1 MATPVQR
8 ATAILQA
15 CSDGTPDAAILT
27 KVGDAFGFTFRR
39 GETLTNNQKALL
51 LVAEVRRVIKQITAD
66 AIRSQAAD
74 VAAAATDADVEIGN
88 DGP

>member
-15 CSDGTPDAAILT
+15 CLDDTPDAAVLG
-27 KVGDAFGFTFRR
+27 KVGDAYAFTYRR

-51 LVAEVRRVIKQITAD
+51 LVAEVRRVIKQVTAD
-66 AIRSQAAD
+66 AIRSQAA
-74 VAAAATDADVEIGN
+74 AAAASAADADLDLGTDE
-88 DGP
+88 